1 MLCAISKDC
10 NFYSDKMTQTN
21 QEDLVEIDTFCTNA
35 FTKCSRYMV
44 SMVLGTEFVPLD
56 MHPKHKKR
64 AKEMIG
70 GAEVF

>member
-10 NFYSDKMTQTN
+10 NFYTDKKTQADF
-21 QEDLVEIDTFCTNA
+21 EELAEIQTFCTNA
-35 FTKCSRYMV
+35 FTKCSRYVV
-44 SMVLGTEFVPLD
+44 SMIIGNEFVPLD